1 MTTIETPSR
10 QGAGDAAQV
19 QLLPSFVRGAWWS
32 PEPSARASA
41 SPVRDASTGELVSLV
56 SSEGLDVQAAV
67 DYARTVGQKS
77 LGALTFH
84 QRALILKAL
93 GAYLTEHKAELYEVS
108 SSTGA
113 TRRDSLVDIDGGIGV
128 LFTYGSKG
136 RRELP
141 NSTIIV
147 DGAPENLARD
157 NTFGGQH
164 VYTRVPGVAFQVNAF
179 NFAVWGM
186 LEKFAP
192 AFLAGVPSIAKP
204 ATPTAYLTQV
214 CVRLMHNSGL
224 LPEGSLQ
231 LISGSVRGFLDHLDL
246 RDRVGFT
253 GSASTARSL
262 FEHANVISG
271 GVGLT
276 AETDSLNAAILG
288 PDAAPGTP
296 EFDAFVASVV
306 TEITSKA
313 GQKCTCIR
321 RVIVP
326 QPQVDA
332 VIEAIGARITART
345 VIGDPRAEGVTM
357 GPLAS
362 LEQRDEVIRSIDSL
376 VAGGGRIAFAGSAS
390 PSTSATPSGGPD
402 VRPGDATGRSSGPHD
417 GVAGG
422 GGLDWRAPEVVR
434 ADGSVGAAEQGAYL
448 APVVLRFDDPEAPA
462 VHSIEAF
469 GPVCSVI
476 GYTDVDDAVRLAN
489 LGGGSLV
496 ATIASADPAAVATLF
511 GGIAAF
517 HGRVLVLDREDART
531 STGHGSPVPHLV
543 HGGPGRA
550 GGGEELGGIRAVK
563 HFMQRTAVQGTPTVL
578 TALTGEW
585 RAGAPTTAAPG
596 VPAVGSTAGSARG
609 DSGAPTASE
618 HPFRKALSRLK
629 LGDAVESDAR
639 EITLD
644 DITHFAEFTGDTF
657 YAHTNEEAAAANP
670 FFPGRVAHGYLL
682 LSWAAGL
689 FVDPEPGPVLA
700 NYGLENLRFVTP
712 VSPGDSVHVTLTAKQ
727 ITPRENEEYGEVRWD
742 AVLRNQRDEPVATYE
757 VLTLVSK
764 Q

>member
-1 MTTIETPSR
+1 MTTTETSTLV
-10 QGAGDAAQV
+10 AATSATEV
-19 QLLPSFVRGAWWS
+19 PLLPSFVEGEWWS
-32 PEPSARASA
+32 PGVDARASA
-41 SPVRDASTGELVSLV
+41 APVRDASTGELVSLV
-56 SSEGLDVQAAV
+56 SSAGLDVEAAV
-67 DYARTVGQKS
+67 RYARTVGQKS

-93 GAYLTEHKAELYEVS
+93 GAYLTEHKAELYAVS
-108 SSTGA
+108 TQTGA
-113 TRRDSLVDIDGGIGV
+113 TKRDSGVDIDGGIGV

-141 NSTIIV
+141 NSTVIV

-157 NTFGGQH
+157 GSFGGQH

-179 NFAVWGM
+179 NFPVWGM

-204 ATPTAYLTQV
+204 ATPTAYLTEA
-214 CVRLMHNSGL
+214 CVRLMDASGL
-224 LPEGSLQ
+224 LPSGSLQ

-326 QPQVDA
+326 RAQMDA
-332 VIEAIGARITART
+332 VIDAVGARITART
-345 VIGDPRAEGVTM
+345 VVGDPRADGVTM

-362 LEQRDEVIRSIDSL
+362 IEQRDEVLRSIDAL
-376 VAGGGRIAFAGSAS
+376 LAGGGRIAFAADDAAAEGEQRAAF
-390 PSTSATPSGGPD
+390 TGPQ
-402 VRPGDATGRSSGPHD
+402 
-417 GVAGG
+417 
-422 GGLDWRAPEVVR
+422 VVR
-434 ADGSVGAAEQGAYL
+434 ADGSVGESPDGAFL
-448 APVVLRFDDPEAPA
+448 APVVLRFDDSDSAA
-462 VHSIEAF
+462 VHEIEAF

-476 GYTDVDDAVRLAN
+476 GYDDVDDAVRLAN

-496 ATIASADPAAVATLF
+496 ATIASVDPAAVATLF
-511 GGIAAF
+511 GGIAPF
-517 HGRVLVLDREDART
+517 HGRVLVLDRDDART

-563 HFMQRTAVQGTPTVL
+563 HFMQRTAVQGTPAVL

-585 RAGAPTTAAPG
+585 REGAPTSQSGAGAAP
-596 VPAVGSTAGSARG
+596 ASA
-609 DSGAPTASE
+609 DEESVDSVDESGAAGVSAAE
-618 HPFRKALSRLK
+618 HPFRKPLSRLR
-629 LGDAVESDAR
+629 LGDAVASDAR

-644 DITHFAEFTGDTF
+644 DISHFAEFTGDTF

-712 VSPGDSVHVTLTAKQ
+712 VSPGDRVHVTLTAKQ
-727 ITPRENEEYGEVRWD
+727 ITPRENESYGEVRWD
-742 AVLRNQRDEPVATYE
+742 AVLRNQHDEPVATYD

-764 Q
+764 E